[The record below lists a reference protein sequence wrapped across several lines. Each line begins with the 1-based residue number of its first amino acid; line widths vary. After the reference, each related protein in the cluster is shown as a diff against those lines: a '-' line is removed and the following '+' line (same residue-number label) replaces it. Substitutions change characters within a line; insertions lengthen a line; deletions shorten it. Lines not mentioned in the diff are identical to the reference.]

1 MKKVDYADRY
11 ISLTE
16 FETPLWA
23 EGLTVVG
30 ADEVGRGP
38 LAGPVVCACV
48 SIAQGIV

>member
-30 ADEVGRGP
+30 ADEVGRATGNP
-38 LAGPVVCACV
+38 RANT
-48 SIAQGIV
+48 